1 MDRRAD
7 EADYVLANLRRMRTE
22 VVANPELFDPDA
34 LEHIDEAI
42 AYILAV
48 RPEIGA
54 AA

>member
-7 EADYVLANLRRMRTE
+7 EADYVLANLRRVREE

-34 LEHIDEAI
+34 LERIDEAI
-42 AYILAV
+42 AYISAA
-48 RPEIGA
+48 RSEIGA